1 MLDSSLES
9 RVKYESPTLPYRYLY
24 LPDRAHFLIVQQ
36 KTCKCKNYDR
46 FPTWQRVRLVEDPL
60 DRFVAQESLS
70 RSYVVALS
78 GFLVGLYSLAANPLL
93 PDRTLVGDNGPRTD
107 EE

>member
-9 RVKYESPTLPYRYLY
+9 RVKYESPTLPYRYLF
-24 LPDRAHFLIVQQ
+24 LPDRAHFLMVLQ

-60 DRFVAQESLS
+60 DPFVARES
-70 RSYVVALS
+70 RPWSYVVALS

-93 PDRTLVGDNGPRTD
+93 PDRTLVGANGLRTD